1 MLWIINIRS
10 ESQVLNRAFI
20 PRRLNDYSPVSDNEK
35 LWHNW
40 VKSIEL
46 ECRVIVTVDPL
57 APIQELDPRVLQE
70 WVDKEQTYVDR
81 PTKDEGVV
89 YKTLCFLPKSKLI
102 YHRKQKRWY
111 HLFIC
116 QIILLFYFFYH
127 YENSTIYD
135 YATDRKIYRVIDC
148 TSGEEVWYYPRY
160 LSQKFFS
167 LFEHL
172 VVTEWNFRD
181 MLSAFWLTFFCFL
194 MPRVF
199 LVKWLLDFFCKIY
212 LL

>member
-1 MLWIINIRS
+1 M
-10 ESQVLNRAFI
+10 FI

-57 APIQELDPRVLQE
+57 APMQELNPRVLQE

-89 YKTLCFLPKSKLI
+89 YRTLCFLPKSKLI

-111 HLFIC
+111 YLSNN
-116 QIILLFYFFYH
+116 IIFYFPLRKFIIGYH
-127 YENSTIYD
+127 FFFKENITIYKNE
-135 YATDRKIYRVIDC
+135 YKNSNLQSNWLYKWGRSVI
-148 TSGEEVWYYPRY
+148 
-160 LSQKFFS
+160 LSQVVPKVFFVIWTLGSGVPKF
-167 LFEHL
+167 EKYA
-172 VVTEWNFRD
+172 V
-181 MLSAFWLTFFCFL
+181 CFL
-194 MPRVF
+194 INI
-199 LVKWLLDFFCKIY
+199 LVKWLLDFFALKFICYSLSKI
-212 LL
+212 

>member
-1 MLWIINIRS
+1 M
-10 ESQVLNRAFI
+10 FI

-57 APIQELDPRVLQE
+57 APMQELNPRVLQE

-89 YKTLCFLPKSKLI
+89 YRTLCFLPKSKLI

-111 HLFIC
+111 HLSNN
-116 QIILLFYFFYH
+116 IIFYFPLRKFIIGYH
-127 YENSTIYD
+127 FFFLKKILRFIRTNTKIL
-135 YATDRKIYRVIDC
+135 IYRVIDC
-148 TSGEEVWYYPRY
+148 TSGEEVWYYHR
-160 LSQKFFS
+160 LSQKFFP

-172 VVTEWNFRD
+172 VPEFRNLRN
-181 MLSAFWLTFFCFL
+181 MLSAFWSTF
-194 MPRVF
+194 
-199 LVKWLLDFFCKIY
+199 LLNDF
-212 LL
+212 